1 LQTLSIA
8 LTIVIT
14 QKHNIILEIIPVLV
28 KMVIKTFKLML
39 LKSLNGVTSIVILD
53 QLYITKKQINANLK
67 QVMWIL
73 DYPAIKHNM

>member
-1 LQTLSIA
+1 M
-8 LTIVIT
+8 
-14 QKHNIILEIIPVLV
+14 

-39 LKSLNGVTSIVILD
+39 LEILNGVTSIVILD